1 MALVVIT
8 LSDNP
13 DGTLMASCIAHPPF
27 PQSVLDGVPTQAQSA
42 GALMLD
48 ALQAATS
55 GEAAP
60 RILLPNG

>member
-27 PQSVLDGVPTQAQSA
+27 PQNVLEGVPTQAQSA

-48 ALQAATS
+48 ALQAAS

-60 RILLPNG
+60 RILLPN